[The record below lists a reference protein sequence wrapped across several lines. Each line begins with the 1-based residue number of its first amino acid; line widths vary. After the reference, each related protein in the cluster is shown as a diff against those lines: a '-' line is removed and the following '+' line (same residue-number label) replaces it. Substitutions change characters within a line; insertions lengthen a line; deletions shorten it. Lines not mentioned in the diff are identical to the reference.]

1 MNEVVRWSG
10 RETRALRMALR
21 LTVRDFAERL
31 GVAERTVGKW
41 EAGGTSVH
49 PYTQCQAAL
58 DTLLNRS
65 TSDQLARFERSLTIG
80 HARDKGD
87 ESPRPGSESDSESDG
102 AERLNGPDLIA
113 RDASDVDPSAVLHWS
128 ALLRVLT
135 AHQNLTGPQQTHVVA
150 RGEYAVIRGYRRRAS
165 GATQS
170 RLLGV
175 EARWAEFC
183 SWTAEN
189 SAAATEAVYWLD
201 RALDLAE
208 RAEQPATAAYVR
220 MRQAQHAADHRDADR
235 AITLADHAAS
245 APGLS
250 YRDKALC
257 AVRQAHG
264 HALRGDSTAS
274 SSAITGAFQLVE
286 RANDGDLEDP
296 GTIGGHCGPEYLAA
310 HEAYC
315 RALLG
320 EHAQAALQFEQVL
333 SAWPTP
339 YRQDE
344 ALTRTWLALA
354 YCATGRLAEAAVQ
367 GSRALTLIG
376 GSHSTRTLRALS
388 RLNTHLRAQPDTR
401 EVAEF
406 QAAYRLAALTG

>member
-21 LTVRDFAERL
+21 LTVRDFAGRL

-41 EAGGTSVH
+41 EAGRASTH
-49 PYTQCQAAL
+49 PYTQYQAAL
-58 DTLLNRS
+58 DTLLKRA
-65 TSDQLARFERSLTIG
+65 TGEQHARFEQSLTFSL
-80 HARDKGD
+80 AREDGD
-87 ESPRPGSESDSESDG
+87 ESTRPGSESVGVEG
-102 AERLNGPDLIA
+102 LKGPTFIA
-113 RDASDVDPSAVLHWS
+113 PVAPEVDPSTVLHWS
-128 ALLRVLT
+128 ALLAVLT
-135 AHQNLTGPQQTHVVA
+135 AHLNLTGPQRTHVVA

-189 SAAATEAVYWLD
+189 SSAATESVYWLD
-201 RALDLAE
+201 RALVLAE

-235 AITLADHAAS
+235 AVSLADHAAS
-245 APGLS
+245 TPGLS
-250 YRDKALC
+250 YRDRALC

-264 HALRGDSTAS
+264 LALRGDSAAS
-274 SSAITGAFQLVE
+274 SSAIRGAIQLVE
-286 RANDGDLEDP
+286 RADDGDLEDP

-354 YCATGRLAEAAVQ
+354 YCAIGRRGEAAIQ
-367 GSRALTLIG
+367 GTRALTLIG

-388 RLNTHLRAQPDTR
+388 RLNTHLRARPGTPP

-406 QAAYRLAALTG
+406 QTAYKLAALTG